1 MVKNTGSY
9 IYSILIFALVAC
21 MLPSCK
27 VAKNLP
33 EGQSLLVRNKVDIVN
48 KKQLPVLVR
57 DKVREDLSNIAAQK
71 PNRKFLGMMPFRMWL
86 YYSATRK
93 KKLTKFRQWLIDKVG
108 EPPVIYDS
116 ISTYKSQ
123 QLMENYMFNF
133 GYFHATVV
141 DTAITKNKKTT
152 AIYTINTGPAWKI
165 GTVTFPNGKFS
176 TDSLVRLSRHKT
188 LLKEGDRWEAAN
200 LKLERERIES
210 VLRNNG
216 YYYFNREYVTYT
228 LDTTTTPQ
236 VVNIRVIVNQPSDT
250 SEHQKYKLNNFYIIT
265 DYAIEALRDTLR
277 RDTVIAGDSSEYYI
291 LSQRPVIRKNVL
303 SDVIFLKR
311 GMYYV
316 RDNETRSLIRL
327 TQLGIFRFISMDFYK
342 AKDRIGNYLDCLI
355 ALTPAKRQE
364 WGVSAEVNVSNEG
377 LLGAL
382 GSLSY
387 KNKNIS
393 RRADQFVFD
402 VSAGA
407 QVKFSK
413 KDKVQLITTNVNA
426 SVTYYLNRFLIP
438 FRKILFKKNTNP
450 KTRLNVGYAF
460 EHRFDFDTSGNVVFL
475 YQLHNFNLSFGYEW
489 NDNPMRRHLLNP
501 FTITFYLLPKQGT
514 EFLDRLSRNPI
525 LKSSFEEQ
533 VIIGPNYTFIY
544 DNQRGAAD
552 RRYMYLKTGIE
563 TAGNIIYAGFKAANT
578 KAQNDS
584 IYYIFKKPFSQY
596 FRFEV
601 DWRNY
606 FKIRQHGMFAVR
618 TFLGTGVPY
627 GNSYALPFIK
637 QFFVGGP
644 NSLRGFLIREVG
656 PGSYVDESTYNPET
670 GEKKNI
676 GFFNQT
682 GDIKMEL
689 NAEFRFDIYKWFKG
703 AFFIDAGNV
712 WTIRKD
718 TRVGGN
724 FEFKRFWKEFA
735 VDAGLGARLDF
746 NFFVIRLDYGFPLRD
761 PRKNESNRWLF
772 QNAQFRKGQFQ
783 LAIGYPF

>member
-33 EGQSLLVRNKVDIVN
+33 EGQSLLVRNKIDIAN

-57 DKVREDLSNIAAQK
+57 DKVREDLGNIAAQK
-71 PNRKFLGMMPFRMWL
+71 PNRKFLGIMPFRMWL
-86 YYSATRK
+86 YYSATQK

-116 ISTYKSQ
+116 IAQFKSQ

-133 GYFHATVV
+133 GYFHAQVI
-141 DTAITKNKKTT
+141 DSSITKNNKTSVT
-152 AIYTINTGPAWKI
+152 YTINTGPAWKI
-165 GTVTFPNGKFS
+165 GKVTFPNGKYS
-176 TDSLVRLSRHKT
+176 TDSLVHLSRHKT

-200 LKLERERIES
+200 LKLERERIEG

-216 YYYFNREYVTYT
+216 YYYFNREYVTYA
-228 LDTTTTPQ
+228 LDTSTTPQ
-236 VVNIRVIVNQPSDT
+236 VVNIKVMVNQPSDT
-250 SEHQKYKLNNFYIIT
+250 SVHEKYKLNNFYIVT

-277 RDTVIAGDSSEYYI
+277 RDTIIAGDSSEYYI

-382 GSLSY
+382 GSISY

-393 RRADQFVFD
+393 HRADQFLLD

-407 QVKFSK
+407 QVKFSR
-413 KDKVQLITTNVNA
+413 KDRVQLITTNVNV
-426 SVTYYLNRFLIP
+426 SSTYYLNRFLIP
-438 FRKILFKKNTNP
+438 FRDKLFKKNTNP
-450 KTRLNVGYAF
+450 KTRLNIGYAF
-460 EHRFDFDTSGNVVFL
+460 EHRFDFDTSGDVVFL

-501 FTITFYLLPKQGT
+501 FTITFYLLPKTGT
-514 EFLDRLSRNPI
+514 EFTDRLNRNPI

-552 RRYMYLKTGIE
+552 RRYMYLKTAVE

-578 KAQNDS
+578 KSVNDS

-596 FRFEV
+596 FRFEL

-606 FKIRQHGMFAVR
+606 FKIRQHGMFAIR
-618 TFLGTGVPY
+618 TFVGTGVPY

-656 PGSYVDESTYNPET
+656 PGSYVDPATYNTET

-712 WTIRKD
+712 WTIRED

>member
-1 MVKNTGSY
+1 MAKNPGRY
-9 IYSILIFALVAC
+9 IYSILIFSIIAC
-21 MLPSCK
+21 ILPSCK
-27 VAKNLP
+27 VAKSLP
-33 EGQSLLVRNKVDIVN
+33 EGQTLLVKNKVVIGN

-57 DKVREDLSNIAAQK
+57 DKVREDLSNIAVQK
-71 PNRKFLGMMPFRMWL
+71 TNRKFLGLMPFRMWL
-86 YYSATRK
+86 YHSATQK

-108 EPPVIYDS
+108 EPPVIHDS
-116 ISTYKSQ
+116 LSTDKSV

-133 GYFHATVV
+133 GYFHADVR
-141 DTAITKNKKTT
+141 DTIVTKKKKTT
-152 AIYTINTGPAWKI
+152 VTYSVNTGPAWKI
-165 GTVTFPNGKFS
+165 GKVTFPQGKFA
-176 TDSLVRLSRHKT
+176 TDSLVRLTEKRT
-188 LLKEGDRWEAAN
+188 LLKTGDRWEAVN
-200 LKLERERIES
+200 LRLERERIES

-216 YYYFNREYVTYT
+216 FFYFNREYVTYN

-236 VVNIRVIVNQPSDT
+236 VVNIKVIVNQPSDT
-250 SEHQKYKLNNFYIIT
+250 SVHQKYKLNNFYIIT
-265 DYAIEALRDTLR
+265 DYAVDVLADTVR
-277 RDTVIAGDSSEYYI
+277 RDTVIAGDSSEYHI
-291 LSQRPVIRKNVL
+291 LSQRTIIRKNVL

-311 GMYYV
+311 GMYYN
-316 RDNETRSLIRL
+316 RDSETRSLVRL
-327 TQLGIFRFISMDFYK
+327 SQLGIFRFISMDFYK

-377 LLGAL
+377 LLGGL

-393 RRADQFVFD
+393 KRADQFVFD
-402 VSAGA
+402 VSAGV

-413 KDKVQLITTNVNA
+413 KESVKVITTNVNA

-438 FRKILFKKNTNP
+438 FREKLFKRNTNP

-460 EHRFDFDTSGNVVFL
+460 ENRFDFDTSGSVVFL

-501 FTITFYLLPKQGT
+501 FTITFYLLPTQGT
-514 EFLDRLSRNPI
+514 EFTDRLNRNPI

-533 VIIGPNYTFIY
+533 IIIGPNYTFIY
-544 DNQRGAAD
+544 DNQRGATD
-552 RRYMYLKTGIE
+552 RKYMYFKTGIE

-578 KAQNDS
+578 KAQQDS
-584 IYYIFKKPFSQY
+584 LYYIFKKPFSQY
-596 FRFEV
+596 FRFEG

-606 FKIRQHGMFAVR
+606 LKIRQHGMFAVR
-618 TFLGTGVPY
+618 TFLGVGVPY

-689 NAEFRFDIYKWFKG
+689 NMEMRFDIYKWFKG

-712 WTIRKD
+712 WSLRKD
-718 TRVGGN
+718 TRTNGN
-724 FEFKRFWKEFA
+724 FEFNRFWKEFA
-735 VDAGLGARLDF
+735 VNAGLGARLDF

-772 QNAQFRKGQFQ
+772 ENAQFRKGQFQ

>member
-1 MVKNTGSY
+1 MAKNPGRY
-9 IYSILIFALVAC
+9 IYSILLFLIVAC
-21 MLPSCK
+21 ALPSCK

-33 EGQSLLVRNKVDIVN
+33 EGQTLLVKNKVVIEN

-71 PNRKFLGMMPFRMWL
+71 PNRKFLGILPFRMWL
-86 YYSATRK
+86 YYNATQK

-108 EPPVIYDS
+108 EPPVVYDS
-116 ISTYKSQ
+116 ISTAKSE

-133 GYFHATVV
+133 GYFHADIR
-141 DTAITKNKKTT
+141 DTTITKKRKSVVT
-152 AIYTINTGPAWKI
+152 YSVNTGPAWKI
-165 GTVTFPNGKFS
+165 GKVTFPQSKFA
-176 TDSLVRLSRHKT
+176 TDSLVNLTQKRT
-188 LLKEGDRWEAAN
+188 LLKTGDRWEAAN
-200 LKLERERIES
+200 LRLERERIEG

-216 YYYFNREYVTYT
+216 FYYFNREYVTYN

-236 VVNIRVIVNQPSDT
+236 VVNIKVIVNQPSDT
-250 SEHQKYKLNNFYIIT
+250 SQHQRYWLNNFYIIT
-265 DYAIEALRDTLR
+265 DYAVDVLADTLR
-277 RDTVIAGDSSEYYI
+277 RDTIIAGDSSEYHI

-311 GMYYV
+311 GMLYN
-316 RDNETRSLIRL
+316 RDSETRSLVRL
-327 TQLGIFRFISMDFYK
+327 SQLGIFRFISMDFYK

-377 LLGAL
+377 LLGGLA
-382 GSLSY
+382 SISY

-393 RRADQFVFD
+393 HRADQFVFD

-407 QVKFSK
+407 QVKFGK
-413 KDKVQLITTNVNA
+413 KESVKRITTNVNA
-426 SVTYYLNRFLIP
+426 SITYYLNRFLIP
-438 FRKILFKKNTNP
+438 FRDKLFKRNTNP
-450 KTRLNVGYAF
+450 KTRLNIGYAF
-460 EHRFDFDTSGNVVFL
+460 EDRFDFDTTGSVVFL

-514 EFLDRLSRNPI
+514 EFLERLNRNPI

-533 VIIGPNYTFIY
+533 IIIGPNYTFIY
-544 DNQRGAAD
+544 DNQRGSAD
-552 RRYMYLKTGIE
+552 RKYMYFKTGIE
-563 TAGNIIYAGFKAANT
+563 TAGNIIYAGFKMANT
-578 KAQNDS
+578 KSQQDS
-584 IYYIFKKPFSQY
+584 LYYIFKKPFSQY
-596 FRFEV
+596 FRFEG

-606 FKIRQHGMFAVR
+606 FKIRQHGMFAIR
-618 TFLGTGVPY
+618 TFMGIGVPY

-656 PGSYVDESTYNPET
+656 PGAYVDSSTYNPET

-682 GDIKMEL
+682 GDIKLELNMEL
-689 NAEFRFDIYKWFKG
+689 RFDIYKWFKG

-712 WTIRKD
+712 WTLRKD
-718 TRVGGN
+718 TRINGN
-724 FEFKRFWKEFA
+724 FEFNRFWKEFA
-735 VDAGLGARLDF
+735 VNAGLGARLDF

-761 PRKNESNRWLF
+761 PRKEESNRWLF
-772 QNAQFRKGQFQ
+772 ENYQFRKGQFQ